1 MLNRA
6 TIRPPHLATPMQVG
20 TQPLQLQ
27 GMHHSCNSLLPGC
40 CSGAED
46 EDNSHSHSE
55 LIKWFQELLHAAQMP
70 RWIWENP
77 LFTIDNHI
85 ICWFNSR
92 ASSRPRSVAR
102 YPADHRLQG
111 NLQVLLCRAQTFA
124 LKEGLIREKR
134 EYHVRRKKGE
144 KRSFPPMPEVTEV
157 PFWHFEKKFW
167 LCCESLLA
175 LRLFLWLKKHL

>member
-1 MLNRA
+1 MNIRRLTIRRGDVAKSILNTAQSVWLERFGAVINKTKWMLNRE
-6 TIRPPHLATPMQVG
+6 TIRPPHLATPMQVS

-46 EDNSHSHSE
+46 GDNSHSHSE

-77 LFTIDNHI
+77 LSTIDNHI

-124 LKEGLIREKR
+124 LKEGLIRE
-134 EYHVRRKKGE
+134 
-144 KRSFPPMPEVTEV
+144 
-157 PFWHFEKKFW
+157 
-167 LCCESLLA
+167 
-175 LRLFLWLKKHL
+175 